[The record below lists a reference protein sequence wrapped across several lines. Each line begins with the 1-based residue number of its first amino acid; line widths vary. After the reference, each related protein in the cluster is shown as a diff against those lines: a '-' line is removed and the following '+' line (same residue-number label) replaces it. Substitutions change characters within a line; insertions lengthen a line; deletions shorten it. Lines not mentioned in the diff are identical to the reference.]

1 MLQYRISHLWLYT
14 CVQFNGV
21 SRCGQAWVF
30 LMHHGC
36 SSGLLGPPFP
46 HHSLHNVMFNYPAHG
61 CRFFLVYVHA
71 VYAMLFQQIPLH

>member
-1 MLQYRISHLWLYT
+1 MFQYRISYLWLYT

-36 SSGLLGPPFP
+36 SSGLLGP
-46 HHSLHNVMFNYPAHG
+46 HSPTIHYIILCSITLHTAAG
-61 CRFFLVYVHA
+61 FFLVYVHA
-71 VYAMLFQQIPLH
+71 VYVMLFQQIPVA